1 MKKILTIC
9 LAAMLLLTLCA
20 CGEDETSTTTP
31 TTAPSTN
38 PTTSSTTKPQA
49 MTEDDA
55 KKIAAELLGNYIW
68 YGAVGSVCEMEY
80 VDADMT
86 QYLSDAQKDLY
97 IGSQQRITC
106 CHNADEVHAHIE
118 SMIARPLIENYPD
131 DLLFTDND
139 GNLYIII
146 YPTGFSSYRNHRV
159 IFFDETTIVVEA
171 DCVEADE
178 IEGKAKVTCIKGTN
192 GFLLSEFVFTPIK

>member
-1 MKKILTIC
+1 MKKLLALTFA
-9 LAAMLLLTLCA
+9 LLLLLTLCA
-20 CGEDETSTTTP
+20 CGEDETAP
-31 TTAPSTN
+31 TTDLTTN
-38 PTTSSTTKPQA
+38 PTTNSTTKPQA

-55 KKIAAELLGNYIW
+55 KKIATELLGQYNW
-68 YGAVGSVCEMEY
+68 YGAVGACCDMEY
-80 VDADMT
+80 VEGDMSAH
-86 QYLSDAQKDLY
+86 LSETQKDIY

-106 CHNADEVHAHIE
+106 CRNADEVHAHIE
-118 SMIARPLIENYPD
+118 SMIARPLIEKYPD

-159 IFFDETTIVVEA
+159 IFFDESTIVVEA